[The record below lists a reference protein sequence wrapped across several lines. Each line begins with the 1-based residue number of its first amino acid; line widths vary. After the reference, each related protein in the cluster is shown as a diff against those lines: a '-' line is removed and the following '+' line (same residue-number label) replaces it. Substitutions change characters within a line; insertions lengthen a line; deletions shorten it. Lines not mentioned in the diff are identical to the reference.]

1 MTSVPNDN
9 RDLDDITEDLTI
21 DGADLLAALQEAHA
35 AAPAV
40 VPVVVP
46 ATTSDGDCDDDLTI
60 DGNELLLEIKR
71 SLAEEPVDAGGGEQT
86 IERWRPA
93 PVLPPSEAVVATRAG
108 RASRLQLGIIAVVMA
123 AAFGIGGYLI
133 AGIVS
138 EDDSETTPADAG
150 PIDENEQEQSE

>member
-1 MTSVPNDN
+1 MTAVPNDD

-35 AAPAV
+35 AAPA
-40 VPVVVP
+40 
-46 ATTSDGDCDDDLTI
+46 ATSDGDCDDDLTI

-71 SLAEEPVDAGGGEQT
+71 SLAEEPVDAGGGEQS

-150 PIDENEQEQSE
+150 RIDENEEEQSE

>member
-21 DGADLLAALQEAHA
+21 DGADLLAALREAHV
-35 AAPAV
+35 AAPA
-40 VPVVVP
+40 VVP

>member
-1 MTSVPNDN
+1 MTAVPNDD

-35 AAPAV
+35 AAPA
-40 VPVVVP
+40 
-46 ATTSDGDCDDDLTI
+46 ATSDGDCDDDLTI

-150 PIDENEQEQSE
+150 RIDENDEEQSE

>member
-40 VPVVVP
+40 VP
-46 ATTSDGDCDDDLTI
+46 AATSDGDLDDDLTI
-60 DGNELLLEIKR
+60 DGNELLQEIKR

-150 PIDENEQEQSE
+150 PIDENEEEQSE